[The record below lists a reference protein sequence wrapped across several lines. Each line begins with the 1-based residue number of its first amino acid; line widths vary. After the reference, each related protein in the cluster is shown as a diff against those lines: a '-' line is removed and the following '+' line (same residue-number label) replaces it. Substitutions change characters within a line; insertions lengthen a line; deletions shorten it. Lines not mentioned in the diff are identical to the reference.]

1 MYRILT
7 IMMITVMVSACSQLD
22 VVGTDSK
29 RSFNAVLDALPGN
42 IAADEM
48 NAGWSLSAPDGEARF
63 VWSVDYSKS
72 PLHDVM
78 LEVEARP
85 FLDAGLNPDKLPED
99 IAFYEGKLMVG
110 TKLGNDQLKYS
121 GAPTP
126 LASYEQIVTLYRKT
140 IGYHAALDH
149 YGVSIGDGNLFEW
162 AKDMSANDKDIVF
175 VLNPEPFIK
184 AGVNPNTVQGWTFA
198 KVPVDVN
205 GKAVEVDKFLK
216 PFNVQ

>member
-1 MYRILT
+1 MLIA
-7 IMMITVMVSACSQLD
+7 VMAASCSQLD

-29 RSFNAVLDALPGN
+29 RSFNAVLDALPGS

-48 NAGWSLSAPDGEARF
+48 NAGWSLAAPDGGARF
-63 VWSVDYSKS
+63 IWSADYSKS
-72 PLHDVM
+72 PLHDIM

-85 FLDAGLNPDKLPED
+85 FLDAGLDPDRLPED
-99 IAFYEGKLMVG
+99 IAFYEDKLMVG

-126 LASYEQIVTLYRKT
+126 FASYEQLVTLYRKT

-149 YGVSIGDGNLFEW
+149 YGVSIGEGNLFEW
-162 AKDMSANDKDIVF
+162 AKDMGANDKDIVF

-184 AGVNPNTVQGWTFA
+184 AGVNPNAVQGWVFA
-198 KVPVDVN
+198 KVPVDIN

-216 PFNVQ
+216 PFNVR

>member
-1 MYRILT
+1 L
-7 IMMITVMVSACSQLD
+7 
-22 VVGTDSK
+22 
-29 RSFNAVLDALPGN
+29 NALPGN
-42 IAADEM
+42 IAVDEM

-63 VWSVDYSKS
+63 VWSADYSKS

-78 LEVEARP
+78 LEMEARP
-85 FLDAGLNPDKLPED
+85 FLDAGLDPDRLPED

-126 LASYEQIVTLYRKT
+126 LASYEHIVDRYRRI
-140 IGYHAALDH
+140 IGYHTALDH

-162 AKDMSANDKDIVF
+162 AKDMNTNDKDIVF

-184 AGVNPNTVQGWTFA
+184 AGVNPNAVKGWTFA

-216 PFNVQ
+216 PFDLPTVR

>member
-1 MYRILT
+1 MYRLLT

-22 VVGTDSK
+22 VVGTDST
-29 RSFNAVLDALPGN
+29 RAFNAVLDALPGN

-48 NAGWSLSAPDGEARF
+48 NAGWSLSAPDGAARF
-63 VWSVDYSKS
+63 IWSADYRKS

-99 IAFYEGKLMVG
+99 ISFYEGKLMVG

-121 GAPTP
+121 GDPTP

-175 VLNPEPFIK
+175 VLNPEPFIN
-184 AGVNPNTVQGWTFA
+184 AGVNPNAVQGWTFA
-198 KVPVDVN
+198 KVPVDIN
-205 GKAVEVDKFLK
+205 GKPVEVDKLLK
-216 PFNVQ
+216 PFNVR